1 MLRAVIRLFH
11 RQLLESIREGNADQH
26 TLTLVL
32 SALIHLDPIQ
42 VMGTGEM
49 GFSWITAILDSRY
62 PEDEQ
67 YQMAGHLVRLLG
79 KQLDSGDPRTVSAV
93 KPTWVAPLVR
103 FLVLCEKFHTMDSPP
118 HPGPIALRILS
129 ISPGSAHFDTTILPI
144 LTWTLLP
151 THPLQ
156 SRGLALKIF
165 HIFGSGWFSPQMQ
178 TVSGENIEML
188 LQAVGDPFQLTPDPP
203 LQAGN
208 PAGAADHD
216 PMMSAVVLIEFAS
229 SDRWQKHLRR
239 SNFTSCEEI
248 ASKEENRKIL
258 RVMLDNVAD
267 EWLGFARD
275 SAKITA
281 AIGRLRELQC
291 LNTVEV
297 VITWAQAAGVGSP
310 EDHEAWRSIPP

>member
-1 MLRAVIRLFH
+1 
-11 RQLLESIREGNADQH
+11 
-26 TLTLVL
+26 
-32 SALIHLDPIQ
+32 
-42 VMGTGEM
+42 MGTADI
-49 GFSWITAILDSRY
+49 GFSWITAILNSRY
-62 PEDEQ
+62 PEDER
-67 YQMAGHLVRLLG
+67 YQMAGHVVRLLG
-79 KQLDSGDPRTVSAV
+79 KQFESGDPGPIPVV
-93 KPTWVAPLVR
+93 KPAWVAPLVR
-103 FLVLCEKFHTMDSPP
+103 FLVLYERFHTMDSPP
-118 HPGPIALRILS
+118 HPGHIALRILS
-129 ISPGSAHFDTTILPI
+129 ASPGSAHFDTTILPI

-156 SRGLALKIF
+156 SRGLALRIF
-165 HIFGSGWFSPQMQ
+165 HIFGSGWFSPQMR

-248 ASKEENRKIL
+248 ASEEENRHIL
-258 RVMLDNVAD
+258 RGMLDNVAD
-267 EWLGFARD
+267 EWLGHTRD

-291 LNTVEV
+291 LNTVELL
-297 VITWAQAAGVGSP
+297 ITWAQAAGVGGP
-310 EDHEAWRSIPP
+310 EDHEAWRSI